1 MAGCGLA
8 SHQNAGGNRAEEIA
22 ASLFAPLKAFCPH
35 RAVGKFRRMAR
46 ERKTGRRL
54 QTTLNIVL
62 IDQDPLRDAAGAECS
77 AVMAKLD
84 DARSAWHRFERE
96 DRPSFV
102 RWRAREF
109 GPLLSELRDLEAQI
123 TEHESLVH
131 EVEMEMRRGFYDP
144 WTAYQRV
151 MLRRENPGEN
161 KPEPAHRPRAR
172 AGEEQKFFTEF
183 EKEALFQEWVQKFIG
198 TNPDKLDDEAYTT
211 TFEAFKS
218 HMFRNRPEELA
229 PSSNPRAAE
238 PERRPPGNEEPA
250 PAPIDARVKELYRL
264 LVRRLHPDLRA
275 DGSAA
280 VSALW
285 HEVQEAYGASD
296 IAHLEILLALSDIE
310 SDRFSA
316 QTSVS
321 QMRAVL
327 AELTRALFALE
338 DSLRQARDD
347 DAWGFARSGAG
358 PGLRERV
365 ERELKATL
373 RMRSDRLALLK
384 RTIADWS
391 RAGNGSTASRPTGRN
406 SHAPT
411 W

>member
-1 MAGCGLA
+1 
-8 SHQNAGGNRAEEIA
+8 
-22 ASLFAPLKAFCPH
+22 
-35 RAVGKFRRMAR
+35 MAR
-46 ERKTGRRL
+46 GRKTGRDPF
-54 QTTLNIVL
+54 TTLHIVI
-62 IDQDPLRDAAGAECS
+62 IDQNPLRDTAGAECS
-77 AVMAKLD
+77 AAMAKLD
-84 DARSAWHRFERE
+84 DARATWHRFERE

-109 GPLLSELRDLEAQI
+109 GPLLSELRDVEARI
-123 TEHESLVH
+123 RESEALVH

-144 WTAYQRV
+144 WSAYQRV
-151 MLRRENPGEN
+151 MFRRENPSLAEN
-161 KPEPAHRPRAR
+161 GPEPVHRPRAR

-211 TFEAFKS
+211 TFEAFKT
-218 HMFRNRPEELA
+218 HMFRARPEEPP
-229 PSSNPRAAE
+229 PSPNSRAAKPE
-238 PERRPPGNEEPA
+238 PPPAVEEEPA

-280 VSALW
+280 VAALW
-285 HEVQEAYGASD
+285 HEVQEAYAASD

-310 SDRFSA
+310 SDRFSD

-338 DSLRQARDD
+338 DSLRQARDE
-347 DAWGFARSGAG
+347 DAWGFARTGPV

-373 RMRSDRLALLK
+373 RMRSDRLDLLK

-391 RAGNGSTASRPTGRN
+391 RAPLAERPMQFGQPGGAFSQRQRR
-406 SHAPT
+406 AI
-411 W
+411 

>member
-1 MAGCGLA
+1 
-8 SHQNAGGNRAEEIA
+8 
-22 ASLFAPLKAFCPH
+22 
-35 RAVGKFRRMAR
+35 MAR
-46 ERKTGRRL
+46 ERKTKRL
-54 QTTLNIVL
+54 QQVTLNIVL
-62 IDQDPLRDAAGAECS
+62 IDQNPLRDAAGSECS
-77 AVMAKLD
+77 AAMAKLD
-84 DARSAWHRFERE
+84 DARAAWHRFERE

-109 GPLLSELRDLEAQI
+109 GPLLSELRDVETQIRESEAI
-123 TEHESLVH
+123 VH

-144 WTAYQRV
+144 WSAYQRV
-151 MLRRENPGEN
+151 MFRRENPSLAETP
-161 KPEPAHRPRAR
+161 PEPAPRPRAR

-183 EKEALFQEWVQKFIG
+183 EKEALFQEWVHKFIG
-198 TNPDKLDDEAYTT
+198 TNPDKLDDEAYTK

-218 HMFRNRPEELA
+218 HMFRSRPEEPLPA
-229 PSSNPRAAE
+229 QNFRRPE
-238 PERRPPGNEEPA
+238 QERRSQGEEEPA

-310 SDRFSA
+310 SDRFSD

-327 AELTRALFALE
+327 KELERAVFALE
-338 DSLRQARDD
+338 DSLRQARNEY
-347 DAWGFARSGAG
+347 AWNFARAGAK
-358 PGLRERV
+358 PNLRAKV
-365 ERELKATL
+365 ERELQATL
-373 RMRSDRLALLK
+373 KSRSERLVLLQQ
-384 RTIADWS
+384 TIAEWS
-391 RAGNGSTASRPTGRN
+391 RPSRSVVGR
-406 SHAPT
+406 T
-411 W
+411 